1 MLTNVLAA
9 PARAPHRDPQE
20 ETVDSTR
27 PRVLALIPAR
37 GGSKGLP
44 GKNIRTLA
52 GLPLIA
58 HSIAAARILPAVS
71 RCVVSTDSEEIAE
84 VARAHGGDVPFIRP
98 AALAE
103 DDTPM
108 APVLRHALETV
119 EEQEGS
125 RYDMLLLIDPT
136 SPARVPQ
143 QISAAIDQL
152 DKDDRLDGVISVSQP
167 TFNPTWVGVK
177 PSADDA
183 TVLERYYP
191 VGTGITR
198 RQDAERYLRI
208 NGNFYVWRRDF
219 VLGLGDSWFDEGR
232 HGMVEI
238 PESQAF
244 AIDYAYEFELLEAL
258 VAQGFVRLPWLEQ

>member
-1 MLTNVLAA
+1 M
-9 PARAPHRDPQE
+9 
-20 ETVDSTR
+20 ETTS
-27 PRVLALIPAR
+27 PRVLAVIPAR

-44 GKNIRTLA
+44 GKNIRPLA

-58 HSIAAARILPAVS
+58 HSIEAARMIPSVA

-84 VARAHGGDVPFIRP
+84 VARAHGGDVPFLRP
-98 AALAE
+98 AELAA

-119 EEQEGS
+119 EAQEGS

-136 SPARVPQ
+136 SPARDPE
-143 QISAAIDQL
+143 QIEAAIAQL
-152 DKDDRLDGVISVSQP
+152 AAADDLDGVISVSQP

-177 PSADDA
+177 PSADGSGA
-183 TVLERYYP
+183 LERYYP

-219 VLGLGDSWFDEGR
+219 VVRLEDSWFDEGR

-238 PESQAF
+238 PERQAF
-244 AIDYAYEFELLEAL
+244 AIDYEYEFELLEAL
-258 VAQGFVRLPWLEQ
+258 VAQGFIRLPWLEG

>member
-1 MLTNVLAA
+1 M
-9 PARAPHRDPQE
+9 
-20 ETVDSTR
+20 DSPSS
-27 PRVLALIPAR
+27 PRTLALIPAR

-44 GKNIRTLA
+44 GKNIRPLA

-58 HSIAAARILPAVS
+58 HSIAAARMVPEVT

-84 VARAHGGDVPFIRP
+84 AARAHGGDVPFLRP
-98 AALAE
+98 AELAG

-119 EEQEGS
+119 EAQEGT

-136 SPARVPQ
+136 SPARQPE
-143 QISAAIDQL
+143 QISAAIAQL
-152 DKDDRLDGVISVSQP
+152 ASSPHLDGVISVSQP

-177 PSADDA
+177 PAAGDPS
-183 TVLERYYP
+183 VLERYYP

-219 VLGLGDSWFDEGR
+219 VLRLEDSWFDEGR
-232 HGMVEI
+232 HGMAEI
-238 PESQAF
+238 PERQAF
-244 AIDYAYEFELLEAL
+244 AIDYEYEFELLEAL
-258 VAQGFVRLPWLEQ
+258 VAQGFIRLPWLEG